1 MPLFLRAA
9 SGNESDNSVFASIFQ
24 DFKKQLNLDSLMV
37 ADSAL
42 YTAPNLEILTNLRWL
57 TPVPL
62 SLSPSAATG
71 RSTCRNQNFM
81 KVQ

>member
-1 MPLFLRAA
+1 MCHYFYEQSR
-9 SGNESDNSVFASIFQ
+9 GNESDNSVFASIFQ

-37 ADSAL
+37 ASGAL
-42 YTAPNLEILTNLRWL
+42 STAPNLEILSNLRWL

-71 RSTCRNQNFM
+71 ISI
-81 KVQ
+81 K

>member
-1 MPLFLRAA
+1 VPLFLRAA

-42 YTAPNLEILTNLRWL
+42 STAPNLRNLKQFKMVNSC
-57 TPVPL
+57 TPEPL
-62 SLSPSAATG
+62 SK
-71 RSTCRNQNFM
+71 RSNWYLN
-81 KVQ
+81 